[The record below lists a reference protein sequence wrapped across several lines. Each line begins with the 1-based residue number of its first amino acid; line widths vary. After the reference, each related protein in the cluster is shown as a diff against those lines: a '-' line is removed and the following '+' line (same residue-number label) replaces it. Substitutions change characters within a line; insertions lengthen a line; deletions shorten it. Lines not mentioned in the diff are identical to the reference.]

1 MESTPEVPPAP
12 PEIAASFVHS
22 PAITSVTPVSRGLG
36 VMGAVLISAIV
47 ATIVGLVAGVG
58 GYTIGRT
65 ADEGTVSTSASS
77 LASTG
82 ATDTRPAPAPG
93 SVTDIAARSLPG
105 VVSILA
111 EGTSQSGSGSGFVIR
126 PDGYLLTNNHVV
138 DLVAKGGKL
147 TVTFSDGVSAK
158 GTVVGTS
165 PDYDLAVIKVNR
177 TSLPTLPLGDS
188 SKVRVGDSAIAIGAP
203 LGLDG
208 TVTAGIVSALDRPVT
223 AGEGGG
229 SSGAPTSFINAIQT
243 DAAINPGNSGG
254 PLLDARGSVI
264 GVDSAIATLGATG
277 GSESGSIGLGFAIPI
292 NSAKRVADQ
301 LIATGKATTPI
312 LGVKL
317 DMGYTSGGAR
327 VQSLTP
333 GSAAAQAGLQ
343 PGDIITALD
352 GRQIHDGT
360 ELVVAVRS
368 HSPGDRVIVTFTRD
382 GKTMKTTLMLGDNS
396 TA

>member
-1 MESTPEVPPAP
+1 MESTPDIPPAP
-12 PEIAASFVHS
+12 PVIPPSFIHS
-22 PAITSVTPVSRGLG
+22 PAVTPVGPAPRGLG
-36 VMGAVLISAIV
+36 ILGTVLVAAVV
-47 ATIVGLVAGVG
+47 ASIVGLIAGVS

-65 ADEGTVSTSASS
+65 TDSDSTAAISS
-77 LASTG
+77 LSSGTNVG
-82 ATDTRPAPAPG
+82 TTDSRPAPAAG

-126 PDGYLLTNNHVV
+126 PDGYVLTNNHVI

-147 TVTFSDGVSAK
+147 TVTFSDGATAK

-165 PDYDLAVIKVNR
+165 PDYDLAVVKVER
-177 TSLPTLPLGDS
+177 TGLLTLPLGDS
-188 SKVRVGDSAIAIGAP
+188 SQVRVGDTAIAIGAP

-223 AGEGGG
+223 AGDGGTSNAG
-229 SSGAPTSFINAIQT
+229 PTSFINAIQT

-254 PLLDARGSVI
+254 PLLDERGYVI
-264 GVDSAIATLGATG
+264 GVDSAIATLGASS

-317 DMGYTSGGAR
+317 DMGFDTGGAR

-333 GSAAAQAGLQ
+333 GSAAAKAGLQ
-343 PGDIITALD
+343 PGDVITALD

-368 HSPGDRVIVTFTRD
+368 HSPGDRVVVSFTRN
-382 GKTMKTTLMLGDNS
+382 GQTQKTTLVLGDNS
-396 TA
+396 

>member
-1 MESTPEVPPAP
+1 MESTPDVPPAP
-12 PEIAASFVHS
+12 PTIPPSFIHS
-22 PAITSVTPVSRGLG
+22 PAVTPVGPAPRGLG
-36 VMGAVLISAIV
+36 VLGTVLVSAVV
-47 ATIVGLVAGVG
+47 ATIVGLIAGVS
-58 GYTIGRT
+58 GYSIGRT
-65 ADEGTVSTSASS
+65 TDTDGTVAASSINSSAS
-77 LASTG
+77 
-82 ATDTRPAPAPG
+82 ATTPDTRPAPLPG

-126 PDGYLLTNNHVV
+126 PDGYVLTNNHVV

-147 TVTFSDGVSAK
+147 TVTFSDGATAK
-158 GTVVGTS
+158 GAVVGTS
-165 PDYDLAVIKVNR
+165 PDYDLAVIKVER
-177 TSLPTLPLGDS
+177 TGLLTLPLGDS
-188 SKVRVGDSAIAIGAP
+188 SQVRVGDTAIAIGAP

-223 AGEGGG
+223 AGDSG
-229 SSGAPTSFINAIQT
+229 SSSDGPTSFINAIQT

-254 PLLDARGSVI
+254 PLLDERGNVI
-264 GVDSAIATLGATG
+264 GVDSAIATLGASS

-317 DMGYTSGGAR
+317 DMGFTKGGAR

-343 PGDIITALD
+343 PGDVITALD
-352 GRQIHDGT
+352 GRQIHNGT

-368 HSPGDRVIVTFTRD
+368 HSPGDRVVVTFTRN
-382 GKTMKTTLMLGDNS
+382 GRTQKTTLVLGDNS
-396 TA
+396 

>member
-1 MESTPEVPPAP
+1 MPVGPAP
-12 PEIAASFVHS
+12 
-22 PAITSVTPVSRGLG
+22 RGLG
-36 VMGAVLISAIV
+36 VLGAVLVSAIV
-47 ATIVGLVAGVG
+47 ATVVGLVAGVV
-58 GYTIGRT
+58 GYSIGRT
-65 ADEGTVSTSASS
+65 GDNAGPAPSASRLTSA
-77 LASTG
+77 AP
-82 ATDTRPAPAPG
+82 DTRPAPAPG

-111 EGTSQSGSGSGFVIR
+111 EGTSQTGSGSGFVIR

-138 DLVAKGGKL
+138 DLVSKGGKL
-147 TVTFSDGVSAK
+147 TVTFSDGASAT

-165 PDYDLAVIKVNR
+165 PDYDLAVVKVNR
-177 TSLPTLPLGDS
+177 TSLPTLPIGDS
-188 SKVRVGDSAIAIGAP
+188 SQVRVGDTAIAIGAP

-223 AGEGGG
+223 AGDSG
-229 SSGAPTSFINAIQT
+229 STSSAPTSFINAIQT

-254 PLLDARGSVI
+254 PLLDERGNVI
-264 GVDSAIATLGATG
+264 GVDSAIATLGAAAG
-277 GSESGSIGLGFAIPI
+277 GESGSIGLGFAIPI

-317 DMGYTSGGAR
+317 DMGFTKGGAK

-343 PGDIITALD
+343 AGDIITALD

-368 HSPGDRVIVTFTRD
+368 HAPGDRVVVTFTRN
-382 GKTMKTTLMLGDNS
+382 GQTQKATLVLGDNATS
-396 TA
+396 

>member
-1 MESTPEVPPAP
+1 VIPP
-12 PEIAASFVHS
+12 SFVHS
-22 PAITSVTPVSRGLG
+22 PAVTPVGARPRGLG
-36 VMGAVLISAIV
+36 LLGAVVVSAIV
-47 ATIVGLVAGVG
+47 AMIVGLVAGLG
-58 GYTIGRT
+58 GYAIGR
-65 ADEGTVSTSASS
+65 GTDDGQTSSSASTSDGTAAGSS
-77 LASTG
+77 PDSSGSTSL
-82 ATDTRPAPAPG
+82 TDPTPG

-111 EGTSQSGSGSGFVIR
+111 EGSSQSGSGSGFVIR

-147 TVTFSDGVSAK
+147 TVTFSDGVSSK
-158 GTVVGTS
+158 GTIVGVS
-165 PDYDLAVIKVNR
+165 PDYDLAVVKVDR
-177 TSLPTLPLGDS
+177 TGLPTLPLGDS

-208 TVTAGIVSALDRPVT
+208 TVTSGIVSALDRPVT
-223 AGEGGG
+223 AGESGG
-229 SSGAPTSFINAIQT
+229 SAGAPTSFINAIQT

-254 PLLDARGSVI
+254 PLLDERGNVI

-277 GSESGSIGLGFAIPI
+277 GSEAGSIGLGFAIPI

-301 LIATGKATTPI
+301 LISTGKATTPI

-317 DMGYTSGGAR
+317 EMGFTKGGAR
-327 VQSLTP
+327 VQSVTP

-343 PGDIITALD
+343 AGDVITALD

-368 HSPGDRVIVTFTRD
+368 HAPGDKVVVSYTRN
-382 GKTMKTTLMLGDNS
+382 GKALTTTLILGDN
-396 TA
+396 AKG

>member
-1 MESTPEVPPAP
+1 MESTPDVPPAP
-12 PEIAASFVHS
+12 PTIPPSFIHS
-22 PAITSVTPVSRGLG
+22 PAVTPVGPAPRGLG
-36 VMGAVLISAIV
+36 VLGTVLVSAVV
-47 ATIVGLVAGVG
+47 ATIVGLIAGVS
-58 GYTIGRT
+58 GYSIGRT
-65 ADEGTVSTSASS
+65 TDTNSTVAASSISSSAS
-77 LASTG
+77 
-82 ATDTRPAPAPG
+82 ATTPGTRPAPLPG

-126 PDGYLLTNNHVV
+126 PDGYVLTNNHVV

-147 TVTFSDGVSAK
+147 TVTFSDGATAK
-158 GTVVGTS
+158 GAVVGTS
-165 PDYDLAVIKVNR
+165 PDYDLAVIKVER
-177 TSLPTLPLGDS
+177 IGLLTLPLGDS
-188 SKVRVGDSAIAIGAP
+188 SQVRVGDTAIAIGAP

-223 AGEGGG
+223 AGDSG
-229 SSGAPTSFINAIQT
+229 SSGDGPTSFINAIQT

-254 PLLDARGSVI
+254 PLLDERGNVI
-264 GVDSAIATLGATG
+264 GVDSAIATLGASS

-317 DMGYTSGGAR
+317 DMGFTKGGAR

-343 PGDIITALD
+343 PGDVITALD

-368 HSPGDRVIVTFTRD
+368 HSPGDRVVVIFTRN
-382 GKTMKTTLMLGDNS
+382 GRTQKTTLVLGDNS
-396 TA
+396 

>member
-1 MESTPEVPPAP
+1 MESTPDLPPAP
-12 PEIAASFVHS
+12 PEIPPSFIHS
-22 PAITSVTPVSRGLG
+22 PAVIPVARPSRGLG
-36 VMGAVLISAIV
+36 VLGTVLVAAVV
-47 ATIVGLVAGVG
+47 AGIVGLVAGVT
-58 GYTIGRT
+58 GYSIGR
-65 ADEGTVSTSASS
+65 STDTGSATASS
-77 LASTG
+77 VISTG
-82 ATDTRPAPAPG
+82 TGVVTPDTRPAPAPG

-126 PDGYLLTNNHVV
+126 PDGYVLTNNHVV

-147 TVTFSDGVSAK
+147 TLTFSDGASAK

-165 PDYDLAVIKVNR
+165 PDYDLAVVKVDR
-177 TSLPTLPLGDS
+177 TGLPTLPLGDS
-188 SKVRVGDSAIAIGAP
+188 SQVRVGDTAIAIGAP

-223 AGEGGG
+223 AGDSG
-229 SSGAPTSFINAIQT
+229 STNSGPTSFINAIQT

-254 PLLDARGSVI
+254 PLLDSRGNVI
-264 GVDSAIATLGATG
+264 GVDSAIATLGASS

-317 DMGYTSGGAR
+317 DMGFTKGGAR

-343 PGDIITALD
+343 PGDVITALD

-368 HSPGDRVIVTFTRD
+368 HSPGDRVVVTFTRN
-382 GKTMKTTLMLGDNS
+382 GQTQKTTLVLGDNS
-396 TA
+396 